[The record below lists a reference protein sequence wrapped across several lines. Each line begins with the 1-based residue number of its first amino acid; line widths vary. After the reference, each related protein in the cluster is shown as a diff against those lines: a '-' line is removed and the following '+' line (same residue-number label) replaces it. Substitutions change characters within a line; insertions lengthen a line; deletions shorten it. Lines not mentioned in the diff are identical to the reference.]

1 MRPLRI
7 EDTAEV
13 CQLLYPLRARWM
25 TIGTFLCIDH
35 GSLEAIREDNERTD
49 DRLTALIAVWLRRLT
64 PPPTWQALRQAVLYL
79 DPTLAQQIK

>member
-1 MRPLRI
+1 
-7 EDTAEV
+7 
-13 CQLLYPLRARWM
+13 M

-49 DRLTALIAVWLRRLT
+49 NRLTALMAVWLRRLT

-79 DPTLAQQIK
+79 DPTLAQHIQDKIEKA